1 MSEWSSRIA
10 AQRCTVQ
17 QRRLVRMRFLY
28 QPIIPL
34 RMVAMGFLSR
44 RSESLVLCGRTEAA
58 NAITEVFDEK
68 SGRFDAAASRL
79 RKNWRGEV
87 FFAFR
92 RSPNSN
98 RLCGLLTTYG
108 AGWLAS
114 SPPPDGLAA
123 ASCALIFC
131 RPAVSASIAAPLR
144 KQSAPAACT

>member
-1 MSEWSSRIA
+1 MSGWSSHIT
-10 AQRCTVQ
+10 AQKCTVQ
-17 QRRLVRMRFLY
+17 LRRLVRVRFLY
-28 QPIIPL
+28 QPIIPP
-34 RMVAMGFLSR
+34 RMVAMGFQSR

-98 RLCGLLTTYG
+98 RLYGLLTTCG
-108 AGWLAS
+108 AGLLAS
-114 SPPPDGLAA
+114 
-123 ASCALIFC
+123 SCALIFC

-144 KQSAPAACT
+144 KQSAPAACM